1 MRLPRL
7 AILAVLTAL
16 PLAGCDVGDEDASP
30 QLGAR
35 GDEENAAEKLGFP
48 ASATRNTTRVG
59 GGDAVADT
67 AGVVAA
73 VYPASGDSDRPPA
86 VAFVDRADWQAGIAA
101 AALQAP
107 PVGVPA
113 LLTDGG
119 EVPEVTADVLA
130 RLDPQGSDLSRDA
143 QVIRIGEKPP
153 APAGR
158 KTAVIRGKDP
168 YELAAAIDRYST
180 VARGAPSDHVVIA
193 SGERPEFAMP
203 AAPWAARSG
212 DSVLF
217 VQRDRVP
224 AATLTALRR
233 RKKTDLYLLGPE
245 SVVSERTAKALG
257 RFGRVR
263 RIEGATPVQNAV
275 AFARYERSGF
285 GWGYTVPGYNF
296 TLASTSRPA
305 DAVAAAPLGANGVF
319 APLLLTDDPQRLPR
333 SVESYLL
340 DVQPGFERDDPSSA
354 VYNRVWILG
363 DDKAISVAA
372 QARADAVTTLVPVRT
387 RQP

>member
-1 MRLPRL
+1 MRLPRPA
-7 AILAVLTAL
+7 AIAVLAAL
-16 PLAGCDVGDEDASP
+16 SLAGCDVGDEDATP
-30 QLGAR
+30 QLGAK

-48 ASATRNTTRVG
+48 ASATRNTIRVG
-59 GGDAVADT
+59 GGDAVADA

-73 VYPASGDSDRPPA
+73 VYPAASEGDRPPA
-86 VAFVDRADWQAGIAA
+86 VALVDRDDWQSGIAA

-119 EVPEVTADVLA
+119 DLPEVTRDVLA

-143 QVIRIGEKPP
+143 QVIRIGAKPP
-153 APAGR
+153 APPGR
-158 KTAVIRGKDP
+158 RTAVIRGKDGF
-168 YELAAAIDRYST
+168 EVAAAIDRYST
-180 VARGAPSDHVVIA
+180 VARGEPSDHVVIA
-193 SGERPEFAMP
+193 TGERPEYAMP

-224 AATLTALRR
+224 AATLQALRR
-233 RKKTDLYLLGPE
+233 RKRTDLFILGPE
-245 SVVSERTAKALG
+245 SVISKRVAKALR
-257 RFGRVR
+257 RFGAVR

-275 AFARYERSGF
+275 EFARYERRGF

-296 TLASTSRPA
+296 SLASTSRPA

-319 APLLLTDDPQRLPR
+319 APLLLTDDAERLPR

-340 DVQPGFERDDPSSA
+340 DVQPGYERDDPSSA

-363 DDKAISVAA
+363 DDKAISVPA
-372 QARADAVTTLVPVRT
+372 QARADAITALVPVRS
-387 RQP
+387 REP